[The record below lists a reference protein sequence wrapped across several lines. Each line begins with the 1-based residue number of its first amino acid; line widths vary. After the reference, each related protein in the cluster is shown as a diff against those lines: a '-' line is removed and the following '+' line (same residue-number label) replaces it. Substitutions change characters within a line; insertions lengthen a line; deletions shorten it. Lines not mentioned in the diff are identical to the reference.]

1 MTNDKKEDMNIIR
14 QLFNKLDMRVAG
26 LSLLISILSVNVVL
40 AQPSWVKKATKS
52 VFTLKTFAADGSLIA
67 SSNGFFTGSNGEAV
81 SSYSPFKG
89 ASRAVI
95 IDAQGKEADVVS
107 ILGANDI
114 YDVARFR
121 VNVGKSQPLPVCQ
134 TMMAEGSMAWLLPYH
149 ETKQILSGTVTKAEQ
164 FMQNYAYYTVAM
176 ASPAHTEN
184 CPLLNENGEVIGLMQ
199 PSSVAND
206 SLSYA
211 ISALFADSLRITGL
225 GMSDPMLQ
233 QTHIRKELPD
243 DLKEANIAIY
253 MASTRNDSLAFAQM
267 VEEMIRKFPN
277 VPDGYTYHAQQ
288 AAANGDYATADQD
301 MMSAIRLATDKD
313 DAHYNLA
320 RMIYQKEVYLPDPQ
334 YNNWTLDRALSE
346 IREAIKA
353 NPLPAYSQ
361 LEANI
366 LFAQKNYEEAYNAYI
381 QLTVT
386 SLRNAETFFGA
397 AKCKAL
403 LSDTTAMLA
412 LLDSCV
418 NTFSKPYFKE
428 AAPYLWERAVAR
440 RETGKYRDA
449 ISDMN
454 EYEKL
459 MSANIN
465 DTFYYIRHQ
474 TDIQARLY
482 QQGLNDIDEAIRLNP
497 KETLYYAEKASLQVR
512 VGLFDEA
519 EATAKECISI
529 DPDLSDGYLFLGL
542 AQCMKGNKQSGL
554 DNLRKAKEL
563 GDPQADGLIEKY
575 Q

>member
-1 MTNDKKEDMNIIR
+1 MYFIGK
-14 QLFNKLDMRVAG
+14 LFNKQVMKVTG
-26 LSLLISILSVNVVL
+26 LSLFISLLSENVVL

-52 VFTLKTFAADGSLIA
+52 VFTLKTFSVDGSLIA

-81 SSYSPFKG
+81 SSYTPFKG
-89 ASRAVI
+89 ASRAII
-95 IDAQGKEADVVS
+95 IDAQGKEADVIS

-121 VNVGKSQPLPVCQ
+121 VDVIKSQPLPVCQ
-134 TMMAEGSMAWLLPYH
+134 TMMTVGSMAWLLPYH
-149 ETKQILSGTVTKAEQ
+149 ETKQILSGSVTKAEQ

-184 CPLLNENGEVIGLMQ
+184 CPLINESGEVIGLMQ

-206 SLSYA
+206 SISYA
-211 ISALFADSLRITGL
+211 VSALFADSLRITGL
-225 GMSDPMLQ
+225 GMSDPVLQ
-233 QTHIRKELPD
+233 QTQIRKELPD

-277 VPDGYTYHAQQ
+277 ASDGYTYRAQQ

-301 MMSAIRLATDKD
+301 MMTAIRLANDKD

-320 RMIYQKEVYLPDPQ
+320 RMIYQKEVYLPEPHYD
-334 YNNWTLDRALSE
+334 NWTLDRALAE
-346 IREAIKA
+346 IREAIKT
-353 NPLPAYSQ
+353 NPMPAYSQ

-366 LFAQKNYEEAYNAYI
+366 LFAQKKYEEAYNIYI
-381 QLTVT
+381 QLTGT

-403 LSDTTAMLA
+403 QGDSIAMLA

-418 NTFSKPYFKE
+418 NTFSKPFFKE
-428 AAPYLWERAVAR
+428 AAPYLWERATAR
-440 RETGKYRDA
+440 RDAGKYRDA

-459 MSANIN
+459 MSVNIN

-519 EATAKECISI
+519 ETTARECISI
-529 DPDLSDGYLFLGL
+529 DPELSDGYLFLGL
-542 AQCMKGNKQSGL
+542 AQCMKGNKQQGL

-575 Q
+575 QK